1 MFFHWRHSDGAYYF
15 HLNRLAGGEHAN
27 KEIMDKRTQ
36 TSVPKK
42 DISPLL
48 WGLAFG
54 IAFGFLLQKGGA
66 TKYDVIIGQLL
77 LTDFTV
83 LKIMLSAVLTGMIGI
98 HAMKALGW
106 VELYPKSGSAGMNII
121 GGLIFGVGFAV
132 LGYCPGTIAGA
143 IGNGTLDALVGG
155 LAGILIG
162 SGLFAALYPRL
173 SQGILMKGD
182 FGDLTFPRLFKVN
195 DWVIVIP
202 AATLIFI
209 VLYWL
214 ERAGL

>member
-1 MFFHWRHSDGAYYF
+1 MQTSKSMD
-15 HLNRLAGGEHAN
+15 NR
-27 KEIMDKRTQ
+27 MQ

-54 IAFGFLLQKGGA
+54 IVFGFLLQKGGA
-66 TKYDVIIGQLL
+66 TKYDVIVGQLL
-77 LTDFTV
+77 LNDFTV
-83 LKIMLSAVLTGMIGI
+83 LKIMLSAVLIGMIGI
-98 HAMKALGW
+98 HAMKTLGW

-143 IGNGTLDALVGG
+143 IGNGALDALVGG
-155 LAGILIG
+155 LVGILIG
-162 SGLFAALYPRL
+162 SGLFATLYPRL

-182 FGDLTFPRLFKVN
+182 YGDVTFPRLFKVN
-195 DWVIVIP
+195 EWVIVIL
-202 AATLIFI
+202 AATLIVI

-214 ERAGL
+214 ERAGM

>member
-1 MFFHWRHSDGAYYF
+1 M
-15 HLNRLAGGEHAN
+15 
-27 KEIMDKRTQ
+27 Q
-36 TSVPKK
+36 TSKSISKK
-42 DISPLL
+42 KIAPLL

-54 IAFGFLLQKGGA
+54 IVFGFLLQKGGA
-66 TKYDVIIGQLL
+66 TKYDVIVGQLL
-77 LTDFTV
+77 FTDFTV
-83 LKIMLSAVLTGMIGI
+83 LKIMLSAVLVGMLGI
-98 HAMKALGW
+98 HVMKTLGW
-106 VELYPKSGSAGMNII
+106 VELDPKSGSAGMNII

-143 IGNGTLDALVGG
+143 IGNGALDALVGG

-173 SQGILMKGD
+173 SKGILKKGD
-182 FGDLTFPRLFKVN
+182 FGSLTFPRLFKVN

-202 AATLIFI
+202 AAALIFV